1 MVSSIGSYATD
12 IMQQYTNFSTGT
24 DALKTA
30 QSPNFDELIGNGTV
44 TSSDEASTA
53 NSSTGITSMGGSSSS
68 EESSS
73 SSNSEM
79 DLNND
84 GVVTIDEIMQYTAM
98 KMAEQMQD
106 QLASD
111 EGADQ
116 MGQQNESSQQKSD
129 INDFK
134 TQMAA
139 KAYQA
144 GQGLL
149 TASIASVT
157 QSFVL

>member
-1 MVSSIGSYATD
+1 MVSSIGSYAAD
-12 IMQQYTNFSTGT
+12 IMQQYINFSTGT

-44 TSSDEASTA
+44 TSSDESSTA
-53 NSSTGITSMGGSSSS
+53 NSSTGITSMGGSSS

>member
-1 MVSSIGSYATD
+1 MVSSIGSYAAD

-30 QSPNFDELIGNGTV
+30 QAQSFDELIGNGTV
-44 TSSDEASTA
+44 TSSDESSTA

-116 MGQQNESSQQKSD
+116 MGQQNELSQQKSD

>member
-1 MVSSIGSYATD
+1 MVSSIGSYAAD

-30 QSPNFDELIGNGTV
+30 QSPSFDELIGNGTV
-44 TSSDEASTA
+44 TSSDESSTA
-53 NSSTGITSMGGSSSS
+53 NSSTGITSMGGSSS

-129 INDFK
+129 MNDFK

>member
-1 MVSSIGSYATD
+1 MVSSIGSYAAD

-30 QSPNFDELIGNGTV
+30 QSPSFDELIGNGTV

-116 MGQQNESSQQKSD
+116 MGQQNESSQQKPD

>member
-44 TSSDEASTA
+44 TSSDESSTA
-53 NSSTGITSMGGSSSS
+53 NSSTGITSMGGSSS

>member
-1 MVSSIGSYATD
+1 MVSSIGSYAAD

-44 TSSDEASTA
+44 TSSDESSTA
-53 NSSTGITSMGGSSSS
+53 NSSTGITSMGGSSS

>member
-1 MVSSIGSYATD
+1 MVSSIGSYAAD
-12 IMQQYTNFSTGT
+12 IMQQYTNFSTGS

-44 TSSDEASTA
+44 TSSDESSTA

-129 INDFK
+129 MNDFK

>member
-1 MVSSIGSYATD
+1 MVSSIGSYAAD
-12 IMQQYTNFSTGT
+12 IMQQYTNFSTGS

-44 TSSDEASTA
+44 TSSDESSTA

-116 MGQQNESSQQKSD
+116 MGQQNELSQQKSD

>member
-1 MVSSIGSYATD
+1 MVSSIGSYAAD

-44 TSSDEASTA
+44 TSSDESSTA
-53 NSSTGITSMGGSSSS
+53 NSSTGITSMGGSSS

-129 INDFK
+129 MNDFK

>member
-12 IMQQYTNFSTGT
+12 IMQQYINFSTGT

-30 QSPNFDELIGNGTV
+30 QSPSFDELIGNGTV
-44 TSSDEASTA
+44 TSSDESSTA
-53 NSSTGITSMGGSSSS
+53 NSSTGITSMGGSSS

-116 MGQQNESSQQKSD
+116 MGQQNELSQQKSD

>member
-1 MVSSIGSYATD
+1 MVSSIGSYAAD
-12 IMQQYTNFSTGT
+12 IMQQYINFSTGT

-44 TSSDEASTA
+44 TSSDESSTA
-53 NSSTGITSMGGSSSS
+53 NSSTGITSMGGSSS

-129 INDFK
+129 MNDFK

>member
-1 MVSSIGSYATD
+1 MVSSIGSYAAD

-30 QSPNFDELIGNGTV
+30 QSPSFDELIGNGTV
-44 TSSDEASTA
+44 TSSDESSTA
-53 NSSTGITSMGGSSSS
+53 NSSTGITSMGGSSS